1 MIREHRGESAEKPRR
16 TAKEILDSMRE
27 SCIRE
32 NGRLLTEEEAVSLV
46 DEIRA
51 ELKKSEESDKCISKN
66 EV

>member
-1 MIREHRGESAEKPRR
+1 
-16 TAKEILDSMRE
+16 MRE